1 MFFALYAIIGG
12 RTEGSCVGDEPQ
24 QPAGKAAKSML
35 IAQTSVEYGLLPA
48 IGNAMFTLRVGLEE
62 LIGPP
67 GLTWVGI
74 ALAIVGVLWFIRR

>member
-1 MFFALYAIIGG
+1 
-12 RTEGSCVGDEPQ
+12 
-24 QPAGKAAKSML
+24 ML

-48 IGNAMFTLRVGLEE
+48 IGNAMFTLRVGVEE

-74 ALAIVGVLWFIRR
+74 GVAVVGVLWLVRR